1 MMLEDIHC
9 LAEHQTLTRMTGLLS
24 LGVVVRSA
32 DICHRLVE
40 ARTGEQLLGRAPEL
54 RLGLWGEARSVGDHV
69 VPGGVEVGHGLG
81 NGGHG
86 VQTSAYSWSLAASNK
101 GTRIRGLGR
110 GGGGG

>member
-1 MMLEDIHC
+1 MMLKDIHS
-9 LAEHQTLTRMTGLLS
+9 LAEHQTLTRMNRLLT

-32 DICHRLVE
+32 DISHRVVE

-54 RLGLWGEARSVGDHV
+54 GLGLGAWCVGDHV